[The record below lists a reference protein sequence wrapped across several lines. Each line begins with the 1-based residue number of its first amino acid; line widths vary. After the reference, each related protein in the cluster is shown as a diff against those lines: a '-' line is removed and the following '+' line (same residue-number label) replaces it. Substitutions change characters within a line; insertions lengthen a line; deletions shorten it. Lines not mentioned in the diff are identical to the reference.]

1 MRKLKRA
8 EIFFSFVFILVT
20 KCMCS
25 VEWCLHGCDCSS
37 LQDMIDCRNGGYRA
51 MPLYREKTTP
61 HIKIL
66 NLANNSV
73 THLDLVTISLWTNL
87 QVLNLSSNNV
97 KYVEKHT
104 EDFSPLESLKILDL
118 SRNSLQVLHSAV
130 FLGLPSLHTLN
141 LSHNQIHTVA
151 EGAFV
156 LPSLVLLDISHNHIT
171 EAHHHL
177 LGSSPHIELINFS
190 HNRLSRLLGKIVDS
204 LREELKKDLMV
215 CTLNGKTE

>member
-1 MRKLKRA
+1 MRKVKKS
-8 EIFFSFVFILVT
+8 EIYFCVILLFIT
-20 KCMCS
+20 KCVCS
-25 VEWCLHGCDCSS
+25 VKPDGWCLHGCDCSS

-61 HIKIL
+61 HSKIL

-73 THLDLVTISLWTNL
+73 THLDLVTISQWTNL

-156 LPSLVLLDISHNHIT
+156 LPSLVVLDISHNQIT

-177 LGSSPHIELINFS
+177 LGSSPHIEVINFS
-190 HNRLSRLLGKIVDS
+190 HNRLSRLLGKTFFIYTFIDFIS
-204 LREELKKDLMV
+204 KDLSK
-215 CTLNGKTE
+215 N

>member
-1 MRKLKRA
+1 MRRVENA
-8 EIFFSFVFILVT
+8 ELFFSVVLLFVT
-20 KCMCS
+20 KCVCS
-25 VEWCLHGCDCSS
+25 VDDDDVCLHGCDCSS
-37 LQDMIDCRNGGYRA
+37 QQDMIDCRNGGYRA
-51 MPLYREKTTP
+51 VPLYSEKTSP

-66 NLANNSV
+66 HLANNSV
-73 THLDLVTISLWTNL
+73 TTLDLVTISLWSNL

-156 LPSLVLLDISHNHIT
+156 LPSLVVLDISHNHIT
-171 EAHHHL
+171 EAHQHL
-177 LGSSPHIELINFS
+177 LGSSPHIEVINFS
-190 HNRLSRLLGKIVDS
+190 HNRLSRLLGKIFIINTFIY
-204 LREELKKDLMV
+204 LR
-215 CTLNGKTE
+215 KTFPFMT